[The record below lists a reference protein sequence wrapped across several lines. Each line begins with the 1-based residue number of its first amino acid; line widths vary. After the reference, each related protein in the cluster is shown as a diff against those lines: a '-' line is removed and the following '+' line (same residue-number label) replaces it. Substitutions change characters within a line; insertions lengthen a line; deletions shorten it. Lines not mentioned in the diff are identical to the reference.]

1 MKHISLLGI
10 LAILIIIGEFI
21 FSLPDMSKEFQ
32 EGFNDG
38 YEQNKIV
45 MAENGTVK
53 KIEHFHRVSVEV
65 TPIESIPADT
75 LQAAVPYQTSQIECY
90 IEPSTSFMIFS
101 PAILMGLLAVL
112 YGMYSLIRLLIRI
125 SHKDVFSRKNIWWLR
140 WFTYSYTGF
149 YMILSLLNLILEQ
162 SALQQINI
170 PGYTVHGITSIGV
183 DWGTQTIMILLTEIF
198 AVGVKLKEEQD
209 LTI

>member
-45 MAENGTVK
+45 VAENGTVK

-75 LQAAVPYQTSQIECY
+75 
-90 IEPSTSFMIFS
+90 
-101 PAILMGLLAVL
+101 
-112 YGMYSLIRLLIRI
+112 
-125 SHKDVFSRKNIWWLR
+125 
-140 WFTYSYTGF
+140 
-149 YMILSLLNLILEQ
+149 
-162 SALQQINI
+162 
-170 PGYTVHGITSIGV
+170 
-183 DWGTQTIMILLTEIF
+183 
-198 AVGVKLKEEQD
+198 
-209 LTI
+209 